1 MGDSGCAQVLQKGNA
16 IKFLAPFG
24 TYRYKKRFYSCGGFN
39 TRYFLSRNKG
49 RNPAAFS
56 YENDISR
63 CSAVKLLID
72 GALGTKAAANIQNGA
87 ARIEAYGGAD
97 F

>member
-63 CSAVKLLID
+63 CSAVKLLIIIRE
-72 GALGTKAAANIQNGA
+72 GYKFFRLPQFSAKNWHIA
-87 ARIEAYGGAD
+87 
-97 F
+97 